1 MLRWIDRHMSVCASE
16 NEIRAAVSDALD
28 GMRAAGCLSCPS
40 FGRCVG
46 RLNAFA
52 QSAPAPLRGGARSV
66 NATGKPEKRKSSG
79 GWGRWFSRFRTTAL
93 AIAAAVSTFSA
104 SAVVQCVWDNNSG
117 TYICS
122 GEGSLVT
129 VIGGGNG
136 DVVITNVVG
145 VCTNC
150 VAMSPQY
157 VRNWKETAL
166 TEISFIDSELSAAR
180 MYART
185 ITNDLYAIAH
195 APDGL
200 QYFNGSWQGVT
211 SVGRVF
217 ITNYV
222 DKVDDSNLVKIAY
235 NNGVSEFDPDPNSS
249 NFGATVR
256 AGVWNGALAYAN
268 QVAPTARDSIEYAEA
283 IESVVDYVVDERLPT
298 MRVMIGDLS
307 EEECTAQW
315 DGGNDGGGS
324 GATTNSLSGNWCTY
338 DQGEAIKQLLT
349 DLKEWGRQAVARLT
363 AISNFTEQTVRT
375 LRSGLF
381 SDYTA
386 IPQQTDWQTV
396 YLQGQP
402 TAWGYD
408 PTNILQRLEML
419 VYGISGI
426 GTNSTAFTTDDYPD
440 ESTASSSIT
449 NSLHLTTDAAAAQ
462 SGADTLGDALV
473 DFFDLFSDLGGRQMH
488 AGEFLLDDSSFEL
501 NGENYDVP
509 GLTASDNSSL
519 VGSYNLAQ
527 SLVSAAFTV
536 VYCLFGIMAVWFYWT
551 WFAEKALWF
560 TKWISEVV
568 NSLFAS

>member
-1 MLRWIDRHMSVCASE
+1 MTDCASE
-16 NEIRAAVSDALD
+16 NEIRAAVADALD
-28 GMRAAGCLSCPS
+28 GMRKAGCLSCPS
-40 FGRCVG
+40 FERCVG
-46 RLNAFA
+46 RLNAFG
-52 QSAPAPLRGGARSV
+52 QSAPAPLRGGARTA
-66 NATGKPEKRKSSG
+66 NALGKAEKRKTSG

-93 AIAAAVSTFSA
+93 AVAAAVSTFSA

-166 TEISFIDSELSAAR
+166 TEISFIDSELSSAR

-185 ITNDLYAIAH
+185 ITNDLYAVAH
-195 APDGL
+195 AGDGL
-200 QYFNGSWQGVT
+200 QYFTGTYASAAERNA
-211 SVGRVF
+211 F
-217 ITNYV
+217 
-222 DKVDDSNLVKIAY
+222 VDDQIV
-235 NNGVSEFDPDPNSS
+235 PNSS
-249 NFGATVR
+249 SLVYTAAA
-256 AGVWNGALAYAN
+256 AGFNSNSSGDTFPYGSSANRVSAVLGCWNGALAYAN

-283 IESVVDYVVDERLPT
+283 IEGSVGYVIDERLPT

-307 EEECTAQW
+307 DEECTAQW

-338 DQGEAIKQLLT
+338 DQGEAIKELLG
-349 DLKEWGRQAVARLT
+349 DLKEWGRQAVARLS

-386 IPQQTDWQTV
+386 IPEGTDWQTV

-402 TAWGYD
+402 TGWGYD

-426 GTNSTAFTTDDYPD
+426 ATNSDAFTSDDYPED
-440 ESTASSSIT
+440 ASAVT
-449 NSLHLTTDAAAAQ
+449 NNINLVTDAAAAQ
-462 SGADTLGDALV
+462 AGADTLGDALV
-473 DFFDLFSDLGGRQMH
+473 EFFDLFSDLGGRSMQS
-488 AGEFLLDDSSFEL
+488 GEFLLDDSSFAL
-501 NGENYDVP
+501 NGENFDVP
-509 GLTASDNSSL
+509 GLTASDNGNL
-519 VGSYNLAQ
+519 VGTYNLAQ
-527 SLVSAAFTV
+527 SLVSAGFTV

>member
-1 MLRWIDRHMSVCASE
+1 MSACASE
-16 NEIRAAVSDALD
+16 NEIRAAVADALD

-40 FGRCVG
+40 FERCVG

-52 QSAPAPLRGGARSV
+52 QSTPASLRGGRGSA
-66 NATGKPEKRKSSG
+66 NAPGKAEKRETSG
-79 GWGRWFSRFRTTAL
+79 RWGRWFSRFRTTAL

-104 SAVVQCVWDNNSG
+104 SAVVQCVWDNNTG

-157 VRNWKETAL
+157 VRNWKDTAL
-166 TEISFIDSELSAAR
+166 SEISFIDSELSAAR

-185 ITNDLYAIAH
+185 ITNDLYVVAH

-200 QYFNGSWQGVT
+200 QYYTGASGVLA
-211 SVGRVF
+211 SM
-217 ITNYV
+217 TNFWWSHCDVHRGLVYDAAV
-222 DKVDDSNLVKIAY
+222 SGAKSFSNVSNDPSFDS
-235 NNGVSEFDPDPNSS
+235 SFSS
-249 NFGATVR
+249 QVAQKYL
-256 AGVWNGALAYAN
+256 ASWNGALAYAN

-283 IESVVDYVVDERLPT
+283 IEGIVGYVIDERLPT

-307 EEECTAQW
+307 DEECTAQW

-338 DQGEAIKQLLT
+338 DQGEAIKGLLS
-349 DLKEWGRQAVARLT
+349 DLKEWGRQAVARLS

-386 IPQQTDWQTV
+386 IPQQTDWLTV

-402 TAWGYD
+402 TGWGYD

-426 GTNSTAFTTDDYPD
+426 GTNSNAFTSDDYPD

-449 NSLHLTTDAAAAQ
+449 NAVNLTTDAASAQ
-462 SGADTLGDALV
+462 AGADTLGNALV
-473 DFFDLFSDLGGRQMH
+473 DFFDLFSDLGGRQMQS
-488 AGEFLLDDSSFEL
+488 GEFLLDDSSFEL